1 MRTFGALVVF
11 VTLGGCAAGTPAP
24 DSPEDESK
32 ATAEADSKEGT
43 SEDAASSDEPA
54 EEKGEAEAEKES
66 EPKAGAQN
74 LLTQEGTSFLYDFS
88 QSDPGL
94 KAKEKCEKS
103 AAGDAEKNA
112 KCMSKAN
119 KAVKP
124 QGFKFE
130 ADKETEDGW
139 LFVRFEIHG
148 GNRPVETNRVK
159 AEFADDTGKKVTIKT
174 QGPDKARGGKPVPAS
189 FEIEIPDDYTL
200 IIVEPGRGKSVY
212 EPKLGL
218 FDKDARTDEE

>member
-11 VTLGGCAAGTPAP
+11 VTLSGCAAGTPAP
-24 DSPEDESK
+24 DAPEEESK
-32 ATAEADSKEGT
+32 ATAEADSKESKSDDAES
-43 SEDAASSDEPA
+43 SESSDKPA
-54 EEKGEAEAEKES
+54 ADEAEKES
-66 EPKAGAQN
+66 EPKAEAQR
-74 LLTQEGTSFLYDFS
+74 LLTQEGTSYLYDFS

-103 AAGDAEKNA
+103 SKGNAEKNA
-112 KCMSKAN
+112 KCMSNATKAI
-119 KAVKP
+119 KP

-130 ADKETEDGW
+130 RDKETEDGW

-189 FEIEIPDDYTL
+189 FEIEVPDDYTL

-218 FDKDARTDEE
+218 FDKDERADDK